1 MDRETIIS
9 EELII
14 AETSNDKAIKD
25 IVHMVWSLQDL
36 YKNQDIAKEEYQRYL
51 QLYKNLVNGQQTLN
65 DTLNL
70 YLINIAIEKLIMISN
85 EN

>member
-1 MDRETIIS
+1 MDKEAVIS

-14 AETSNDKAIKD
+14 AETSNDNTIKD
-25 IVHMVWSLQDL
+25 IVHMVWTLKDL
-36 YKNQDIAKEEYQRYL
+36 YKNQNISKEEYQKNL

-65 DTLNL
+65 DRLNL
-70 YLINIAIEKLIMISN
+70 YLINTAIEKLIELSN